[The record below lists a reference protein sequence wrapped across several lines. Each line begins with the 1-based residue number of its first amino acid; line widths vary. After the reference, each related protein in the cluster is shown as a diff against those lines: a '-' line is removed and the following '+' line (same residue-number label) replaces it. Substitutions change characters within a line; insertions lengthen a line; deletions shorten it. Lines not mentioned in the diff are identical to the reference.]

1 MASNVLSKEWGAALI
16 AKVKTLLGN
25 KVDKVAG
32 KGLSTNDLTTALKT
46 SYDGA
51 VSGVAD
57 LKKVGAEKNTIVGIK
72 VNGTAQT
79 VDSSRNVDLTI
90 PTDSQ
95 IATKIEGY
103 GYQTAAQVDKAVTDK
118 GYQTAANVKT
128 TVEGYGYQT
137 AAQVNSLIGNK
148 GYQTSSQVQS
158 AIQSALSGITS
169 IDLKVVESLPTTGTK
184 GVIYLVAHA
193 HGSGDAYDEY
203 VWVTEKKA
211 YEKIGSTDVDLSG
224 YLKST
229 DITVLTETDF
239 NTMWGT

>member
-16 AKVKTLLGN
+16 TKVKALLGN

-79 VDSSRNVDLTI
+79 VDSSRNVDLTV

-103 GYQTAAQVDKAVTDK
+103 GYQTASQVDKAVTDK

-137 AAQVNSLIGNK
+137 AARLI
-148 GYQTSSQVQS
+148 
-158 AIQSALSGITS
+158 A
-169 IDLKVVESLPTTGTK
+169 
-184 GVIYLVAHA
+184 
-193 HGSGDAYDEY
+193 
-203 VWVTEKKA
+203 
-211 YEKIGSTDVDLSG
+211 
-224 YLKST
+224 
-229 DITVLTETDF
+229 
-239 NTMWGT
+239 

>member
-16 AKVKTLLGN
+16 TKVKALLGN

-79 VDSSRNVDLTI
+79 VDSSRNVDLTV
-90 PTDSQ
+90 PTDTQ

-137 AAQVNSLIGNK
+137 AAPGQQPDREQGISDLFPGAVGNPERSFRD
-148 GYQTSSQVQS
+148 YR
-158 AIQSALSGITS
+158 
-169 IDLKVVESLPTTGTK
+169 
-184 GVIYLVAHA
+184 Y
-193 HGSGDAYDEY
+193 
-203 VWVTEKKA
+203 
-211 YEKIGSTDVDLSG
+211 
-224 YLKST
+224 
-229 DITVLTETDF
+229 
-239 NTMWGT
+239 